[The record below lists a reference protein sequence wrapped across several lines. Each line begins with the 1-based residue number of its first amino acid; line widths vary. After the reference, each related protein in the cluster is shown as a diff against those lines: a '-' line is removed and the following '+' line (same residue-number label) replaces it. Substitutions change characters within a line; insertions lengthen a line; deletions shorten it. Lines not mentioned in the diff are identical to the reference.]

1 MKLDWLDKLRTLL
14 QTWAFCL
21 TVSALQQAFQSDR
34 PYELPLVYS
43 LCIGS
48 FTWALI
54 DLGRE
59 LFPSARETGWPQGL
73 GGIVLPFAG
82 IVGGYFLGTLA
93 GDLWFGWSSW
103 DAHPA
108 ARSQLPVSII
118 VTGVAG
124 IAGTYYFYSK
134 NKAQFLQSQLQKTA
148 KQAAESKL
156 KLLEAQIEPHMLF
169 NTLANLRALIASEPP
184 RALTMLDHLNSY
196 LRATLNSSRA
206 SQHPL
211 QAEFDR
217 LRDYL
222 ELMAVRM
229 GPRLNF
235 QLDLPAAL
243 ANLNVPSLLLQPLV
257 ENAIRHGLEPSV
269 PGGKISVAAQW
280 DKGFLTLTV
289 QDTGLGLAPTAQRLG
304 SDEPGGPVEPV
315 QPVDRGVLTQSA
327 AQNSGFGLT
336 QVRERLQTLFADQAS
351 LRLSS
356 RPGGGTVAS
365 LRFPTP
371 PPA

>member
-1 MKLDWLDKLRTLL
+1 MKQPSSHKTIEPTQPGLKLKLDWLDKLRTLL

-93 GDLWFGWSSW
+93 GDFWFGWSSW

-134 NKAQFLQSQLQKTA
+134 NKAQFLQSKVQETA

-169 NTLANLRALIASEPP
+169 NTLANLRALIATEPD

-196 LRATLNSSRA
+196 LRATLHGSQGSS
-206 SQHPL
+206 HPL
-211 QAEFDR
+211 QTEFER

-229 GPRLNF
+229 GPRLRYK
-235 QLDLPAAL
+235 LDLPAEL
-243 ANLNVPSLLLQPLV
+243 ANLPVAPLLLQPLV
-257 ENAIRHGLEPSV
+257 ENAIQHGLEPSV
-269 PGGKISVAAQW
+269 QGGSIVVRACREG
-280 DKGFLTLTV
+280 GFMKLEV
-289 QDTGLGLAPTAQRLG
+289 QDTGVGTA
-304 SDEPGGPVEPV
+304 
-315 QPVDRGVLTQSA
+315 TNSA
-327 AQNSGFGLT
+327 KASKSGGFGLA
-336 QVRERLQTLFADQAS
+336 QVRERLQTLFGPQGTLVLAAN
-351 LRLSS
+351 SS
-356 RPGGGTVAS
+356 AGMLATVRYP
-365 LRFPTP
+365 LL
-371 PPA
+371 